1 MKQLIT
7 AIFLVICGVF
17 CAQSTSASN
26 ERILTKGTWGQEDI
40 RTIFPAPPAASI
52 DGTNLTIDFIH
63 PLTNLTVQIVDNT
76 GSVVFE
82 ELISGSAQESYTIPL
97 NLQCGEYILNMS
109 HRYGFLTG
117 SFVIE

>member
-1 MKQLIT
+1 MKQFIT

-17 CAQSTSASN
+17 CAQPTSASN
-26 ERILTKGTWGQEDI
+26 ERILAKGKWGQEDI
-40 RTIFPAPPAASI
+40 RSIFPAPPVASI

-63 PLTNLTVQIVDNT
+63 PLSNLTVQVLDNT
-76 GSVVFE
+76 GSVVYE
-82 ELISGSAQESYTIPL
+82 ELISASVPQCYTIPL
-97 NLQCGEYILNMS
+97 NLENGEYTLNII